1 MRTRPLFLLLSLA
14 AVPVFADD
22 VYLTNGR
29 KFEGVIAE
37 TTDSQVHIQMQGGTV
52 SLPKS
57 QVLRVEA
64 GDSSLAGYL
73 QRKAALKKDLTAGAS
88 DWLLLAVWARSRELG
103 QAAREAALAAAALD
117 PYVEGLAPLLR
128 GYGYVLDEQLG
139 RWILY
144 EESMRRQGFVL
155 ANGQWITR
163 EESAV
168 RLRAREEDDARR
180 RAFAEEQARS
190 ARMDRLAALT
200 ELTLAR
206 ELAQPAAPDYPIYYG
221 YGYSYPFYGTPVVG
235 IPRFWIPGQ
244 GSMQPP
250 GHGSL
255 PPPHRHDSLSSS
267 FTHVPG
273 SLIPGNLVPPMAGH

>member
-1 MRTRPLFLLLSLA
+1 MRTRPLFLLLISLL

-29 KFEGVIAE
+29 KFEGVVAE
-37 TTDSQVHIQMQGGTV
+37 TTDAQVHIQMQGGTL

-57 QVLRVEA
+57 QVLRVET

-73 QRKAALKKDLTAGAS
+73 HRREALKKDPTARAS
-88 DWLLLAVWARSRELG
+88 DWLELARWARAQGLG
-103 QAAREAALAAAALD
+103 QATREAALAAAVLD
-117 PYVEGLAPLLR
+117 PRLEGLAPILR
-128 GYGYVLDEQLG
+128 SHGYVLDEQLD

-163 EESAV
+163 EEYAV

-180 RAFAEEQARS
+180 RASAEEQARS

-206 ELAQPAAPDYPIYYG
+206 ELAQPVAPAYPIYG
-221 YGYSYPFYGTPVVG
+221 YGYGYPFYGTSVVG
-235 IPRFWIPGQ
+235 GSIPGFWIPGR
-244 GSMQPP
+244 
-250 GHGSL
+250 GHGSMS
-255 PPPHRHDSLSSS
+255 PPHRHNPPSSK

-273 SLIPGNLVPPMAGH
+273 SLIPGNLFPPDPTGGH